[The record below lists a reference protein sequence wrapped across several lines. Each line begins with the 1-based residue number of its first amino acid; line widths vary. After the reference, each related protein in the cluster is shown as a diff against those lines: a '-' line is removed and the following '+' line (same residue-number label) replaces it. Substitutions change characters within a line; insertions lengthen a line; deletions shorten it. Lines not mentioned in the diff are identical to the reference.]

1 MFMVI
6 GITLA
11 IAYAIT
17 IFFVY
22 IRIRSL
28 ARDSIQRVA
37 EYTAAAVNIS
47 GEDYLRQPDNVAK
60 RTRITL
66 IASDGNAH
74 YDTEQ
79 DEFTFENHLERPE
92 VQAALKDGA
101 GQDIRRS
108 DTIGLDMFYS
118 AIRLDDG
125 NVLRVSMPVSSITD
139 TALTLLLAM
148 LAIGAGMLFCAYLMA
163 GKQAAALVSPI
174 NHLDLDK
181 PLEND
186 VYEEM
191 TPLLQRIEDSNKAKE
206 AVAEMRKEFS
216 ANVSH
221 ELKTPLTSISGYAE
235 IMRDG
240 LVKPADVPKF
250 SERIYKEAQRMLT
263 LINDI
268 IQLSR
273 LDEGHL
279 EQQEEAVDL
288 FELSHDIVGRLSSKA
303 DDCGV
308 HVELTGES
316 CIVAGVKRLLDE
328 MIYNIT
334 ENAIK

>member
-1 MFMVI
+1 MRPRSMRRKIQKSMFMVI

-47 GEDYLRQPDNVAK
+47 GEDYLRQLDNVEK
-60 RTRITL
+60 GTRITL
-66 IASDGNAH
+66 IDSDGNVH

-92 VQAALKDGA
+92 VQAALKDGP

-148 LAIGAGMLFCAYLMA
+148 IAIGAGMLFCAYLMA

-268 IQLSR
+268 I
-273 LDEGHL
+273 
-279 EQQEEAVDL
+279 
-288 FELSHDIVGRLSSKA
+288 
-303 DDCGV
+303 
-308 HVELTGES
+308 
-316 CIVAGVKRLLDE
+316 
-328 MIYNIT
+328 
-334 ENAIK
+334 